1 MATVNSNNYKIA
13 IVKETSRGAQVKN
26 LTTGGG
32 VFFADKLTWN
42 NEPITVDLEKKNNSL
57 YENEDRTLIVG
68 EHVTGTLSGAL
79 TDMHEILLQA
89 HFDDSASPYLYAAA
103 MPTAFTYNVYQL
115 YLDST
120 GACTSYDVLLGC
132 IINPLSITGKPNDIL
147 QYSATIDATSYLQ
160 NVANSSGTALTLAA
174 GIPVTG
180 TPFLFGDVTASMIFG
195 ETELLSL
202 NLELS
207 KTLVDNDMR
216 FQNSKTKT
224 NDDYIGVG
232 GTLSYDVK
240 WEAQNE
246 KACMYNQTSQY
257 CSLDFINASKT
268 WTISFNGV
276 LTQADRPDADRGL
289 FVGTYAMRLTSNAS
303 ADPPV
308 IITVISV

>member
-1 MATVNSNNYKIA
+1 MATVNSNNYKVA
-13 IVKETSRGAQVKN
+13 IVKETSRGAQVLN

-32 VFFADKLTWN
+32 VFFADKFTWN

-89 HFDDSASPYLYAAA
+89 HFDDTASPYLYAAA

-115 YLDST
+115 YLDAA

-132 IINPLSITGKPNDIL
+132 NINPLSITGKPNDIL

-160 NVANSSGTALTLAA
+160 GLLNSSGSALTLAA

-180 TPFLFGDVTASMIFG
+180 TPFKFGDVTAAMIFG
-195 ETELLSL
+195 ETEILNF

-240 WEAQNE
+240 WSPGID
-246 KACMYNQTSQY
+246 KAYMYNQSALSG
-257 CSLDFINASKT
+257 SLTLVNASKT
-268 WTISFNGV
+268 WTIGYNGIV
-276 LTQADRPDADRGL
+276 TQADRPDADRGL
-289 FVGTYAMRLTSNAS
+289 FIGTYAMKLTTTSV
-303 ADPPV
+303 ADAP
-308 IITVISV
+308 IEISVASV

>member
-1 MATVNSNNYKIA
+1 MAKVNSNNYKVA

-32 VFFADKLTWN
+32 VFFADKLIWN
-42 NEPITVDLEKKNNSL
+42 NEPITVELEKKNNSL
-57 YENEDRTLIVG
+57 YENDDRTLIVG

-89 HFDDSASPYLYAAA
+89 HFDDNASPYMYAAA

-115 YLDST
+115 YLDAT

-132 IINPLSITGKPNDIL
+132 NINPLSITGKPNDIL

-160 NVANSSGTALTLAA
+160 GVLNSSGGALILAA

-180 TPFLFGDVTASMIFG
+180 TPFKFGDVTANMILG
-195 ETELLSL
+195 ETEILSF

-207 KTLVDNDMR
+207 KTLVDNDKR

-240 WEAQNE
+240 WEAQND
-246 KACMYNQTSQY
+246 KAYMYNQTAQSG
-257 CSLDFINASKT
+257 SLYFINAEKT
-268 WTISFNGV
+268 WEVSFNGV

-289 FVGTYAMRLTSNAS
+289 FVGTYAMKFTTNSIAS
-303 ADPPV
+303 VP
-308 IITVISV
+308 ITITVASV